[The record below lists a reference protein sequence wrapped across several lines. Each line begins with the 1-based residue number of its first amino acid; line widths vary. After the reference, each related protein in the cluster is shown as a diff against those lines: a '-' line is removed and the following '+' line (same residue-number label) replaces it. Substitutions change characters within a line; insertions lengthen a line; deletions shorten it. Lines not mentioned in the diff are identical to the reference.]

1 MDPLFGQI
9 ALKLLIALVSLMI
22 MTKVLGKKEISQLT
36 AFDFVSSLMLSELVG
51 NTIYDK
57 EVGYGHLVFAL
68 AVWTLLSYGTEKL
81 LNRIP
86 WLARRVTG
94 SPDLVIREGIIDRA
108 AMKRNNLDFG
118 QLSMLLRENG
128 VFSVRDVAYALFETN
143 GSISVL
149 SKPAA
154 GGHQQEETPDSP
166 SLPESVIEDGDIVD
180 RALERLGRDRRWLL
194 GLLAHIGIGDER
206 EILYAEWS
214 DASGLFYQLQ
224 SQRPPEPG
232 ARKLQST
239 DRSAEKAGE
248 DLV

>member
-51 NTIYDK
+51 NTIYDR

-94 SPDLVIREGIIDRA
+94 SPDLVIREGIIDRD

-154 GGHQQEETPDSP
+154 GGNQKEEPDSP

-180 RALERLGRDRRWLL
+180 RALDRLGRDRQWLL
-194 GLLAHIGIGDER
+194 GLLAHIGIQEER
-206 EILYAEWS
+206 QILYAEWS
-214 DASGLFYQLQ
+214 DASGLFYQLR
-224 SQRPPEPG
+224 SQRPPEP
-232 ARKLQST
+232 AAEKLRNMEWT
-239 DRSAEKAGE
+239 AEKAGG
-248 DLV
+248 DRV

>member
-22 MTKVLGKKEISQLT
+22 MTRVLGKKEISQLT

-68 AVWTLLSYGTEKL
+68 AVWTLLSYGMEKL

-86 WLARRVTG
+86 WLSRRVTG

-154 GGHQQEETPDSP
+154 GGSQKEEPDSP
-166 SLPESVIEDGDIVD
+166 SLPVSVIEDGDIVD
-180 RALERLGRDRRWLL
+180 RALESLGRDRQWLL
-194 GLLAHIGIGDER
+194 GLLAHIGIDDKR
-206 EILYAEWS
+206 QILYGEWS
-214 DASGLFYQLQ
+214 DASGLFYQLR
-224 SQRPPEPG
+224 SQRPPGPG
-232 ARKLQST
+232 AKKLRNR
-239 DRSAEKAGE
+239 DRTAEKAGE